1 MLRDLELDVA
11 EDDDYSLLD
20 GSSFASAPPPRPPP
34 VLTRSRTRAQGT
46 SSPVLM
52 TPVRAGGVS
61 VIGHGILAGK
71 YLAKY
76 RDSLNSSSLM

>member
-11 EDDDYSLLD
+11 EDNDYSLLD
-20 GSSFASAPPPRPPP
+20 GSLFASAPPPRPPP

-52 TPVRAGGVS
+52 TPVRAGGFLGGGMLLGLARPRGPHQ
-61 VIGHGILAGK
+61 GH
-71 YLAKY
+71 
-76 RDSLNSSSLM
+76 R